1 MYIESFGKKF
11 ITNLDL
17 IQLIH
22 SMHLKFER
30 LTQQTI
36 LT

>member
-11 ITNLDL
+11 ITDLDL

-22 SMHLKFER
+22 SMHLKFDV
-30 LTQQTI
+30 
-36 LT
+36 